1 MSLSSDE
8 LLNQAIQSHEAG
20 ELGRAETLY
29 REVLRQT
36 PNHPDALHLLGLLAH
51 RAGRLSEAAALI
63 RQALTVVPE
72 SVPYLC
78 NLGEVL
84 RADGALTPSLACLRR
99 AIQLDPAYP
108 PAHHNLG
115 VVLVDLRQYLDAA
128 VAFHQAT
135 RLAPDWLEPRLQLVR
150 LLIEARRLEEALE
163 HVQVMVAQ
171 QPQSAEYPRILGT
184 IFNELQRY
192 PEAEA
197 AFRQTVEMDP
207 ACVLAWNDLGA
218 VCWKQHKTEAAAAA
232 WRKAMELAPE
242 FDWPFNNYAGILK
255 DIGRVEEAVRYFRRS
270 LQINPQMHAVRSNML
285 LTMHYS
291 TAFSPMQ
298 IYQEHREWERQFHAL
313 HPARLVDTSQPS
325 EAAKVVEVEDESV
338 AVEATTRMPAVP
350 SPDQLGGQADLP
362 SRGGREWGRGMER
375 SLRVGYVSADFRSHS
390 VADFLESLWKNHR
403 RRASAAQ
410 VPERS
415 ERPPFEIYA
424 YSDVAHPD
432 TVTERLR
439 NYCDVW
445 RDIRR
450 LETQA
455 VVQLIRQDRID
466 ILIDLAGHSANN
478 RMPVFAMKPAPLQ
491 VTWLGYP
498 DTTGLST
505 VAYRLTDR
513 WADPEGLTESLH
525 SEQLWRLPRG
535 FLCFQPT
542 PGGPEVGPL
551 PSGQG
556 KTLTLGCFNNFAK
569 LNPPLIESWAEILR
583 QLPQARLLL
592 KATVL
597 GQEYARRAMQEY
609 FDQAGLDAQRVQL
622 IGSEPDFF
630 RHLAWYHEVD
640 LALDTFPYHG
650 TTTTC
655 EALWMGVPVITQ
667 AGKVHC
673 SRVGVSLLHQ
683 LGLESLVAKDRGEYI
698 DKVVTLANDTA
709 QLADLRRSLRGRMQ
723 ASALLDDVG
732 FTRDFETALWT
743 MWQRSIASDCRAG

>member
-1 MSLSSDE
+1 VSLSRDE

-29 REVLRQT
+29 REVLRQS
-36 PNHPDALHLLGLLAH
+36 PKHPDALHLLGLLAH
-51 RAGRLSEAAALI
+51 RAGRLTEAAGLI

-78 NLGEVL
+78 NLGEIL
-84 RADGALTPSLACLRR
+84 RADGAFTPSLDCLRR
-99 AIQLDPAYP
+99 AIQLDPGYS

-115 VVLVDLRQYLDAA
+115 VALVDLRQYLEAA

-135 RLAPDWLEPRLQLVR
+135 RLAPRWLEPRLQLVR
-150 LLIEARRLEEALE
+150 LLIGARRLEEALE

-171 QPQSAEYPRILGT
+171 QPQSAEYRRILGT

-197 AFRQTVEMDP
+197 AFRQTVEQDP

-218 VCWKQHKTEAAAAA
+218 VCWKQHKTEEAAAA
-232 WRKAMELAPE
+232 WRKAMEIAPG
-242 FDWPFNNYAGILK
+242 FDWPFNNYAGVLK

-285 LTMHYS
+285 LSMHYS

-298 IYQEHREWERQFHAL
+298 IYQEHREWERQFHAM
-313 HPARLVDTSQPS
+313 PPTRLVDPS
-325 EAAKVVEVEDESV
+325 APSGVEESV
-338 AVEATTRMPAVP
+338 GGAAATRPIPVP
-350 SPDQLGGQADLP
+350 SLDRMDGEAGLAGE
-362 SRGGREWGRGMER
+362 RGRRWGRGSER
-375 SLRVGYVSADFRSHS
+375 PLRVGYVSADFRSHS

-403 RRASAAQ
+403 RGPSASE
-410 VPERS
+410 VRGRS
-415 ERPPFEIYA
+415 LRPPLEMFA

-439 NYCDVW
+439 NYCDAW
-445 RDIRR
+445 RDIRH
-450 LETQA
+450 LDTDA

-466 ILIDLAGHSANN
+466 ILVDLAGHSANN

-542 PGGPEVGPL
+542 PGGPDVGPL

-569 LNPPLIESWAEILR
+569 LNLPLMESWAEILR
-583 QLPQARLLL
+583 RLPDARLLL

-597 GQEYARRAMQEY
+597 GQEYAKRAMQDY

-683 LGLESLVAKDRGEYI
+683 VGLESLVAQDRGEYI
-698 DKVVTLANDTA
+698 DKAVTLAKDTE
-709 QLADLRRSLRGRMQ
+709 QLAGLRRSLRVRMQ
-723 ASALLDDVG
+723 ASSLLDDVG
-732 FTRDFETALWT
+732 FTCDFETALWM
-743 MWQRSIASDCRAG
+743 MWQRTIESDHRDG